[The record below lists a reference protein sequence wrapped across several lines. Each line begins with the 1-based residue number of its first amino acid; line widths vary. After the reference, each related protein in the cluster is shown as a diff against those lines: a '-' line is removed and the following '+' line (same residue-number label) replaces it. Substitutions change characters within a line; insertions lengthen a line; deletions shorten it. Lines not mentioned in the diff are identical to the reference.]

1 MAASSE
7 IPSNIRKAVDETLS
21 SIKKHKVNT
30 APGLIKFLATLIWS
44 LGCSIDNIP
53 PEEATKEN
61 IRKQYL
67 LKPTLGNALAN
78 LGIDLNEEWLHAAEL
93 QGETTDQN

>member
-7 IPSNIRKAVDETLS
+7 IPSNIRKAVDETLL

-30 APGLIKFLATLIWS
+30 ATGLVKFLATLVWS

-53 PEEATKEN
+53 PEEATKDN
-61 IRKQYL
+61 LRKLYL

-78 LGIDLNEEWLHAAEL
+78 LGIDLNEEWLQAAEL
-93 QGETTDQN
+93 QGEKTD